1 MRTIDFGTVLLDT
14 INLCGFDTTNVN
26 ESNFRTIRQ
35 FASSRLR
42 LAWEGYPW
50 SSLTRYAKIPVAI
63 VDNTRRANVPSDA
76 GEIVGVYTLNPLES
90 TKSVYISYAL
100 TGDGTNQ
107 YIIVLNN
114 LTEIWV
120 EYRVK
125 REDLY
130 GDLYNPSISYSTGS
144 QMYLDVG
151 NDGTDQS
158 YVPVAGK
165 PFKANFY
172 KAKVNVSAGIK
183 PVESSDPNWEVIKI
197 PYIFGSYMS
206 RGSYS
211 DFLRSEQQQDDAARA
226 EADASAILE
235 AEYDKE
241 LRQQGQLRR
250 INYISNY

>member
-1 MRTIDFGTVLLDT
+1 MRTVDFGTVLLDT
-14 INLCGFDTTNVN
+14 VNLCGFDLTNVT

-50 SSLTRYAKIPVAI
+50 STLTRYEKVPVTI
-63 VDNTRRANVPSDA
+63 VDNTRRADVPADA

-90 TKSVYISYAL
+90 TKAVYLSYAL

-107 YIIVLNN
+107 YIVIVNG
-114 LTEIWV
+114 LTEVWV
-120 EYRVK
+120 EYRIK
-125 REDLY
+125 RQDLY
-130 GDLYNPSISYSTGS
+130 GELYNPSIFYSAGS
-144 QMYLDVG
+144 QMYLDTG
-151 NDGTDQS
+151 NDGEQT
-158 YVPVAGK
+158 YLPVAGK

-183 PVESSDPNWEVIKI
+183 PVETNDPNWELIKI

-206 RGSYS
+206 RGSYA
-211 DFLRSEQQQDDAARA
+211 DFLKSEQQHDDAARA

-241 LRQQGQLRR
+241 IRQQGQIRR
-250 INYISNY
+250 INYIANY